1 TIIPEVLIKWALAI
15 AIALGCLFGA
25 YRYGVN
31 TTNAK
36 WEKQQS
42 DAQAAQA
49 TLRATEEREAR
60 AKEQARQA
68 EIEKIRTMPRSRSKP
83 QKLMLVMLT
92 LLLSACVNRQIVSPS
107 LSVAAPAIPELPT
120 EARQSPTPAFC
131 LPTCSAALMQERE
144 SWLKKLTELEPL
156 ALPASVLSIQSE
168 TTNNP

>member
-1 TIIPEVLIKWALAI
+1 MTIIPEVLIKWALAI

-42 DAQAAQA
+42 DAQAEQA

-68 EIEKIRTMPRSRSKP
+68 EIEKIRTDAQQQIQAAEADARDADAASERLRKQADRLAQSVRSCSSDTGTTNGSETRPDPS
-83 QKLMLVMLT
+83 V
-92 LLLSACVNRQIVSPS
+92 LLANVLSRIDERAGELAKEADRTRAAGSAC
-107 LSVAAPAIPELPT
+107 
-120 EARQSPTPAFC
+120 
-131 LPTCSAALMQERE
+131 ER
-144 SWLKKLTELEPL
+144 
-156 ALPASVLSIQSE
+156 AYDSIR
-168 TTNNP
+168 NNQ